1 MRELLTD
8 LRGDFDVIVI
18 DAPPVLPVADAR
30 VLCEMA
36 DVTIQVAR
44 LGVTTKTA
52 LRRAHELLTVYSKR
66 PVGVVLNAVAEGSGA
81 YHDYYGYRDF
91 NDWGKEATMRMLKGL
106 LLAACLTTTLLAQK
120 ESMLIGSGR

>member
-1 MRELLTD
+1 M
-8 LRGDFDVIVI
+8 IVI

-30 VLCEMA
+30 VLSEMA

-52 LRRAHELLTVYSKR
+52 LRRAHELLTAYSKR
-66 PVGVVLNAVAEGSGA
+66 PVGVVLNGVAEGSGA

-91 NDWGKEATMRMLKGL
+91 NRLGQGGQTMRMLKGL
-106 LLAACLTTTLLAQK
+106 LLPVCLTTTVFAQK
-120 ESMLIGSGR
+120 ESLLSVREMK